1 MKAVFPVLA
10 MILLLGSGC
19 SGVTNADLE
28 ALESSN
34 AILRKDAVIK
44 IGEGRGLRIPFL
56 DGVLGRAN
64 ERKASEVMASALR
77 NGKESHEMQLDML
90 EALAALDRYAAA
102 PISVVLSKLNGE
114 DPDMQEHAIRVLAKM
129 KREEATPA
137 LIRLLDVKE
146 DPYSVIWALGEIGD
160 HRSIDVLN
168 RLLTSEDRYV
178 RYNAHEALARIGPSK
193 KATTPLWNPKDFLLT
208 FGREPFYRYQKAM
221 TNLFGWLGDIKG
233 AYAGT

>member
-56 DGVLGRAN
+56 DGVSGRGN
-64 ERKASEVMASALR
+64 ERKASKIMAAALR
-77 NGKESHEMQLDML
+77 DGKESHEMQLDML
-90 EALAALDRYAAA
+90 EALAALDGYAAA

-114 DPDMQEHAIRVLAKM
+114 DPDMQEHAIHVLAKM

-137 LIRLLDVKE
+137 LIRLLEAKE
-146 DPYSVIWALGEIGD
+146 NPYSVIWALGEIGD

-168 RLLTSEDRYV
+168 RLLAHDDQYV
-178 RYNAHEALARIGPSK
+178 RYNAYEALAKIGPPK
-193 KATTPLWNPKDFLLT
+193 KAAAPSLNAKKDFLLT
-208 FGREPFYRYQKAM
+208 FGRAPFYIYQKAM
-221 TNLFGWLGDIKG
+221 TNLFIWLGDIKG
-233 AYAGT
+233 T